1 MAKAKPVV
9 NSLLVSVP
17 VLVAALTMRPSAVL
31 AGGATLPQ
39 SLAPT
44 QMREDTGAAAMPKL
58 AVDKLWFSANSD
70 VLAATNEQ
78 LLDAIAAELV
88 AHPEYERVA
97 IAGHASPKTDSGNER
112 VRWNLALRRARQT
125 VDALVARGVDAE
137 RFVILSY
144 GTERAEARGR
154 DELERRVQVKLL
166 AVRAPE
172 VVIGNPVAAHT
183 FIVPKV
189 KDSPAL
195 ARHRELVSALG
206 IAPADITPA
215 VAAEAVPVA
224 LGMRLP
230 HAAPIPSPSLG
241 RGAHLGT
248 GLTLGPAT
256 AVPPGQGVAPGSAPV
271 QLRAIHQ
278 AGDFTCRVD
287 SSYERTLATSLQ

>member
-1 MAKAKPVV
+1 MCENGSCMAKAKPVV

-125 VDALVARGVDAE
+125 VWISSITSTMPCSSQIFLSARRNSG
-137 RFVILSY
+137 
-144 GTERAEARGR
+144 G
-154 DELERRVQVKLL
+154 
-166 AVRAPE
+166 
-172 VVIGNPVAAHT
+172 AA
-183 FIVPKV
+183 
-189 KDSPAL
+189 
-195 ARHRELVSALG
+195 
-206 IAPADITPA
+206 
-215 VAAEAVPVA
+215 
-224 LGMRLP
+224 
-230 HAAPIPSPSLG
+230 
-241 RGAHLGT
+241 
-248 GLTLGPAT
+248 
-256 AVPPGQGVAPGSAPV
+256 
-271 QLRAIHQ
+271 
-278 AGDFTCRVD
+278 
-287 SSYERTLATSLQ
+287 